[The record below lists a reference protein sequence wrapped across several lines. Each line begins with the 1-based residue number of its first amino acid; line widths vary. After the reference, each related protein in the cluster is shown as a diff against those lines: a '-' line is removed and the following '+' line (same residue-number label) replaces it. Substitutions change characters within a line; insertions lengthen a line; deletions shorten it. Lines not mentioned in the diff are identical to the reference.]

1 MSAAKSWHLS
11 GKEGLGLSRIGRA
24 PITVPA
30 GVDIK
35 VEDNNVVTVKGPKG
49 TLTQQFNPNMAI
61 AVEDGVL
68 HVTRPNDAKENRALH
83 GLTRTL
89 IHNMVLGVTEGF
101 KKELDVNG
109 VGYRV
114 AKEGNKL
121 VMNLGFSHQ
130 VIVEE
135 VPGISIEV
143 PSANKIVILGCDKQQ
158 VGQFAAEVREKRP
171 PEPYKGKG
179 IKYTDEVIR
188 RKAGKTGAKK

>member
-1 MSAAKSWHLS
+1 M
-11 GKEGLGLSRIGRA
+11 SRIGRA

-30 GVDIK
+30 GVEVSIA
-35 VEDNNVVTVKGPKG
+35 DNNVVTVKGAKG
-49 TLTQQFNPNMAI
+49 TLTQQFNANMAI
-61 AVEDGVL
+61 ALENGVL
-68 HVTRPNDAKENRALH
+68 TVSRPNDAKENRALH

-89 IHNMVLGVTEGF
+89 INNMVVGVTEGF

-130 VIVEE
+130 VIMEE
-135 VPGISIEV
+135 RDGISIEV
-143 PSANKIVILGCDKQQ
+143 PGPNKIIISGADKQK
-158 VGQFAAEVREKRP
+158 VGQFAAEVREKRR

-179 IKYTDEVIR
+179 IKYVDEVIR
-188 RKAGKTGAKK
+188 RKAGKTGGKK

>member
-1 MSAAKSWHLS
+1 M
-11 GKEGLGLSRIGRA
+11 
-24 PITVPA
+24 PISIPA
-30 GVDIK
+30 GVDVKI
-35 VEDNNVVTVKGPKG
+35 EEGNLVTVKGPKG
-49 TLTQQFNPNMAI
+49 SLTQQMHPNMTI
-61 AVEDGVL
+61 TQEGNVL